1 MTSRSNLLAIAG
13 LALLW
18 LAMLLLGAGHVDK
31 TVLLALY
38 AGDEPWLALAAM
50 GFTYL
55 GNWWI
60 VVSAVLLGVGWL
72 LYRGK
77 HLEAL
82 LLLVASFSGRA
93 LVILEKAYFARLRPE
108 EHMRLVE
115 VHSMSFPSAHAAN
128 SMIACLGIAMLG
140 FHNPQ
145 HRHRA
150 IAAALLM
157 TFLIGLSRVML
168 GVHWPSD
175 VIGGWSFGALWV
187 LLALRLAERFVKEYG
202 HPERGRSQ

>member
-1 MTSRSNLLAIAG
+1 MTLRSNILAIAG

-18 LAMLLLGAGHVDK
+18 LAMLLLGAGDVDRSL
-31 TVLLALY
+31 LLALY

-60 VVSAVLLGVGWL
+60 VVSAVMLGVSWM

-77 HLEAL
+77 RLDAL
-82 LLLVASFSGRA
+82 LLLAASFSGRA

-115 VHSMSFPSAHAAN
+115 VHSLSFPSAHAAN
-128 SMIACLGIAMLG
+128 SMIACLGIALLG
-140 FHNPQ
+140 FDKLVQ
-145 HRHRA
+145 RRRA
-150 IAAALLM
+150 IVAALLL
-157 TFLIGLSRVML
+157 TFLIGLSRPML

-187 LLALRLAERFVKEYG
+187 LLICAIGERWRAK
-202 HPERGRSQ
+202 S